1 MRSLPAFAVAR
12 PITTCMVMA
21 IALLLGGVAL
31 MRLPVDLL
39 PDIETPTLT
48 VSVDYENAA
57 PETMEELVTRPVEQA
72 VAATPGLEEME
83 STSVEGTT
91 DVTLRF
97 GWGVDIDA
105 AANDVRDRL
114 FSELDDLPDDA
125 SRPRLR
131 KFDTADLPVMG
142 LGLASTIDP
151 IELRRL
157 IDNQLSY
164 RLQQIQ
170 GVAAVEIWG
179 EPEREIQVNLDFDR
193 VRALDLSLTDI
204 RDTLAAANRNL
215 PAGSIEIG
223 NQELVL
229 RTPGRFS
236 DLDDLRS
243 AVVLMREDTPITLGD
258 IATVVDTQQR
268 EERLIRINGERG
280 VRMGVR
286 KQSGANTVEV
296 ARRLTDEI
304 AELNRE
310 FPQVR
315 ISAYFNTADYIN
327 RSIANVSRALIYGS
341 VLAFVVLLVFL
352 GHLRAALA
360 VSLAIPVSLIATF
373 GLMYGAGYTLNL
385 MTLGGLAL
393 GVGMMVDSAIVVL
406 ENIQRRRSEFGEDRL
421 ASAVA
426 GTDEVAGAIIAS
438 TLTTLAIFI
447 PMLFAR
453 ELSGQ
458 LFQTLAVVV
467 AFALACSLAVALTL
481 MPMLTARVVGL
492 AQPPRSRAVQSLF
505 ARAGRLYDRLH
516 HGYRRALDAAL
527 AAPRRVLLAAGLA
540 SLAALAGFGQ
550 LGTEF
555 MPASDEGEVRVDLE
569 MPPGTRLDVMDAQTR
584 KAEAI
589 VRAQVPEALS
599 VVTSVGSGS
608 YRADAGAE
616 ADIRI
621 ELPPTA
627 ARERSS
633 ADVAADLRAAIGA
646 LPDTE
651 VRVRVRQPF
660 FFRML
665 DFGGEDESV
674 QVEVRGYDFDVLERL
689 SGRLQTAIA
698 GIGGIT
704 DVRASRTGGAPQR
717 DIIIDRDA
725 AADRGVTV
733 EAIGETVETAIAGTN
748 AGYYLD
754 DGDEVRVRVQL
765 NDPMQVAPEQILDL
779 PVPVSGSGRDGAR
792 VRLGDVATIVEA
804 VGPIVIERQNQQRL
818 VSVYANVA
826 DRDLGSVVADVQAAL
841 DDIALPANYDMQL
854 VGEYEEQVEAFREL
868 GINVAL
874 ALLLV
879 YMVMACLYES
889 LIDPLIVMTTVP
901 LALIGVVAT
910 LAATGTTLNSQSL
923 LGCLMLIGIVVNN
936 AILVVDQANAL
947 QRDGLAAL
955 AAVREAGRR
964 RLRPILMT
972 AATTVFALVPLAIGA
987 GEGSESQAPLARA
1000 VIGGMTT
1007 ATLITLIVI
1016 PVVYAGVHRAWP
1028 PRGGAA

>member
-1 MRSLPAFAVAR
+1 M
-12 PITTCMVMA
+12 IMA

-31 MRLPVDLL
+31 TRLPVDLL
-39 PDIETPTLT
+39 PNIETPTLT
-48 VSVDYENAA
+48 ISVDYENAS
-57 PETMEELVTRPVEQA
+57 PETMEELVTRRVEQA

-83 STSVEGTT
+83 SSSVEGRA

-97 GWGVDIDA
+97 GWGVDIDE

-114 FSELDDLPDDA
+114 FSELDELPDDA
-125 SRPRLR
+125 GRPRLR
-131 KFDTADLPVMG
+131 KFDSADLPVMG
-142 LGLASTIDP
+142 LGLASGIDP

-164 RLQQIQ
+164 RLQQLP

-179 EPEREIQVNLDFDR
+179 EPEREIQVNLDIDR

-229 RTPGRFS
+229 RTPGRFA
-236 DLDDLRS
+236 DLDDLRR
-243 AVVLMREDTPITLGD
+243 AVMLTRDGTPITLGD

-268 EERLIRINGERG
+268 EERLVRINGERG

-296 ARRLTDEI
+296 AARLTREI
-304 AELNRE
+304 ATLNRE

-315 ISAYFNTADYIN
+315 ISPFFNTADYIN
-327 RSIANVSRALIYGS
+327 RSISNVTHALIYGS

-352 GHLRAALA
+352 GHVRAALA

-373 GLMYGAGYTLNL
+373 ALMYGAGFTINL

-406 ENIQRRRSEFGEDRL
+406 ENIQRRRHELGEDL
-421 ASAVA
+421 LTSAVR
-426 GTDEVAGAIIAS
+426 GTEEITGAIIAS

-458 LFQTLAVVV
+458 LFRELAIVV
-467 AFALACSLAVALTL
+467 AFALASSLVVALSV
-481 MPMLTARVVGL
+481 MPMITARAIGVPR
-492 AQPPRSRAVQSLF
+492 APRSQRLQRLFGTASRAY
-505 ARAGRLYDRLH
+505 GHLH
-516 HGYRRALDAAL
+516 DGYARALDAAL
-527 AAPRRVLLAAGLA
+527 AAPRLVVAVAAIA
-540 SLAALAGFGQ
+540 SLAALAGFTQ

-555 MPASDEGEVRVDLE
+555 MPSTDEGEVRVSLE
-569 MPPGTRLDVMDAQTR
+569 MPPGTRLALMDAQTK

-589 VRAQVPEALS
+589 VRREVPDA
-599 VVTSVGSGS
+599 VAIVTTVGSGG
-608 YRADAGAE
+608 YRAEAGAE

-621 ELPPTA
+621 ELPGSA
-627 ARERSS
+627 LRGRSS
-633 ADVAADLRAAIGA
+633 SDVASDLRAAIGPMA
-646 LPDTE
+646 DTD
-651 VRVRVRQPF
+651 VRVRTRQPF

-665 DFGGEDESV
+665 SGGGEDESL
-674 QVEVRGYDFDVLERL
+674 QIEVRGYDFKVLEQL
-689 SGRLQTAIA
+689 SERVQKAVA
-698 GIGGIT
+698 GVPGIT
-704 DVRASRTGGAPQR
+704 DLRASRSGGAPQR
-717 DIIIDRDA
+717 DIVIDRAA
-725 AADRGVTV
+725 AADRGVSV
-733 EAIGETVETAIAGTN
+733 EAIGQTVETAIAGTN
-748 AGYYLD
+748 AGYFLD
-754 DGDEVRVRVQL
+754 AGDEVRIRVQL
-765 NDPMQVAPEQILDL
+765 ANPMQATPAQILDL
-779 PVPVSGSGRDGAR
+779 PVPDADGGR
-792 VRLGDVATIVEA
+792 VHLGDVADIAEA
-804 VGPIVIERQNQQRL
+804 IGPIVIDRKNQQRL
-818 VSVYANVA
+818 ITVYANIA
-826 DRDLGSVVADVQAAL
+826 NRDLGSVVGDVQTAL
-841 DDIALPANYDMQL
+841 DDVALPANYDIQL

-889 LIDPLIVMTTVP
+889 LVDPLIVMVTVP

-910 LAATGTTLNSQSL
+910 LAATDTSLNSQSL

-936 AILVVDQANAL
+936 AILIVDQANTLQHDGMDAL
-947 QRDGLAAL
+947 T
-955 AAVREAGRR
+955 AVREAGRR

-972 AATTVFALVPLAIGA
+972 AATTVFALVPLAIGV

-1007 ATLITLIVI
+1007 STLITLVVI

-1028 PRGGAA
+1028 ARTAS

>member
-1 MRSLPAFAVAR
+1 MTSLPAFSVAR
-12 PITTCMVMA
+12 PVATCMIMA
-21 IALLLGGVAL
+21 IALLFGAVGLS
-31 MRLPVDLL
+31 RLPVDLL
-39 PDIETPTLT
+39 PSIETPSLT

-57 PETMEELVTRPVEQA
+57 PETMEELVTRRVEQA

-83 STSVEGTT
+83 STSVEGTA

-114 FSELDDLPDDA
+114 FSELDELPENA
-125 SRPRLR
+125 GRPRLR

-142 LGLASTIDP
+142 LGLASGIDP

-164 RLQQIQ
+164 RLQQIP

-179 EPEREIQVNLDFDR
+179 EPEREIQVNLDIDR

-215 PAGSIEIG
+215 PAGAIEMG

-229 RTPGRFS
+229 RTPGRFA
-236 DLDDLRS
+236 DLDDLRR
-243 AVVLMREDTPITLGD
+243 AVVLVRDGTPITLGEL
-258 IATVVDTQQR
+258 ATVRDTQQR
-268 EERLIRINGERG
+268 AERLVRIGGERG

-296 ARRLTDEI
+296 AERVTREV

-315 ISAYFNTADYIN
+315 ITPFFNTADYIN
-327 RSIANVSRALIYGS
+327 RSIANVSRALFYGS

-360 VSLAIPVSLIATF
+360 VSVAIPVSLVATF
-373 GLMYGAGYTLNL
+373 ALMYGFGYTINL

-393 GVGMMVDSAIVVL
+393 GVGLMVDSAIVVL
-406 ENIQRRRSEFGEDRL
+406 ENIQRRRLELGESDHV
-421 ASAVA
+421 SAVA
-426 GTDEVAGAIIAS
+426 GSNEMAGPIVAS

-453 ELSGQ
+453 ELTGQ
-458 LFQTLAVVV
+458 LFRELAIVV
-467 AFALACSLAVALTL
+467 ALALACSLVVALTI
-481 MPMLTARVVGL
+481 MPMLTARFVGRRKAPTGAGL
-492 AQPPRSRAVQSLF
+492 RRLEKLGINAY
-505 ARAGRLYDRLH
+505 ARLEG
-516 HGYRRALDAAL
+516 GYRRLLEGAL
-527 AAPRRVLLAAGLA
+527 AAPRRVIAAAVLAT
-540 SLAALAGFGQ
+540 LAALVGFTQ
-550 LGTEF
+550 LGSEF
-555 MPASDEGEVRVDLE
+555 MPATDEGEVRVGLE
-569 MPPGTRLDVMDAQTR
+569 MPPGTRLALMDSQAR
-584 KAEAI
+584 KAEAV
-589 VRAQVPEALS
+589 VRRVVPDAVS
-599 VVTSVGSGS
+599 VVTTVGSGG

-621 ELPPTA
+621 ELPPA
-627 ARERSS
+627 GARTRSS
-633 ADVAADLRAAIGA
+633 QQVAADLRAAIGELA
-646 LPDTE
+646 DTE

-665 DFGGEDESV
+665 DVGSADESL
-674 QVEVRGYDFDVLERL
+674 EIEIRGYDFGVLQRL
-689 SGRLQTAIA
+689 SKRIQQRIA
-698 GIGGIT
+698 DIQGIT
-704 DVRASRTGGAPQR
+704 DLRASREGSAPQR
-717 DIIIDRDA
+717 DVIIDRAA

-733 EAIGETVETAIAGTN
+733 EAIGQTVETAIAGTN
-748 AGYYLD
+748 AGYFLD

-765 NDPMQVAPEQILDL
+765 ANPRQVSPDQILDL
-779 PVPVSGSGRDGAR
+779 PVPAGDGRR
-792 VRLGDVATIVEA
+792 VRLGDVARIVEA
-804 VGPIVIERQNQQRL
+804 TGPIEIDRRNQQRL
-818 VSVYANVA
+818 VSVNANIA
-826 DRDLGSVVADVQAAL
+826 GRDLGSVVEDVQATL
-841 DDIALPANYDMQL
+841 DDIAIPANYDVQL
-854 VGEYEEQVEAFREL
+854 VGEYEAQQAAFREI
-868 GINVAL
+868 GVNVAL

-889 LIDPLIVMTTVP
+889 LIDPLIVMVTVP

-910 LAATGTTLNSQSL
+910 LMLTNTTLNSQSL

-936 AILVVDQANAL
+936 AILIVDQANLL
-947 QRDGLAAL
+947 QREGIGPVD
-955 AAVREAGRR
+955 AVREAGRR

-972 AATTVFALVPLAIGA
+972 AATTVFALLPLAIGL

-1000 VIGGMTT
+1000 VVGGMTT
-1007 ATLITLIVI
+1007 ATLITLVVI
-1016 PVVYAGVHRAWP
+1016 PVVYTGVHRAWP
-1028 PRGGAA
+1028 RRQGAPT

>member
-1 MRSLPAFAVAR
+1 MKSLPAFSVAR
-12 PITTCMVMA
+12 PVATSMIMA

-31 MRLPVDLL
+31 TRLPVDLL

-48 VSVDYENAA
+48 ISVDYENAS
-57 PETMEELVTRPVEQA
+57 PETMEELVTRRVEQA

-83 STSVEGTT
+83 STSVEGTA
-91 DVTLRF
+91 DITLRF
-97 GWGVDIDA
+97 GWDVDIDA

-114 FSELDDLPDDA
+114 FSELDELPDDA

-164 RLQQIQ
+164 RLQQIP

-179 EPEREIQVNLDFDR
+179 EPEREIQVNLDLDR

-215 PAGSIEIG
+215 PAGSIERG

-229 RTPGRFS
+229 RTPGRFT
-236 DLDDLRS
+236 DLDDLRN
-243 AVVLMREDTPITLGD
+243 AVVLVRGGTPITLGD
-258 IATVVDTQQR
+258 IATVRDTQQR
-268 EERLIRINGERG
+268 AKRLIRIGGERG

-296 ARRLTDEI
+296 AERLSREI
-304 AELNRE
+304 AELNRQ

-315 ISAYFNTADYIN
+315 ITPFFNTADYIN

-360 VSLAIPVSLIATF
+360 VSIAIPISLIATF
-373 GLMYGAGYTLNL
+373 ALMYGFGYTINL

-406 ENIQRRRSEFGEDRL
+406 ENIQRRRSELGEDPL
-421 ASAVA
+421 DAAVA
-426 GTDEVAGAIIAS
+426 GSNEIAGPIVAS

-453 ELSGQ
+453 ELAGQ
-458 LFQTLAVVV
+458 LFRELAIVV
-467 AFALACSLAVALTL
+467 ALALTCALLIALTL
-481 MPMLTARVVGL
+481 MPMLTARFVG
-492 AQPPRSRAVQSLF
+492 ARRTPQSRPLHGLSVFGS
-505 ARAGRLYDRLH
+505 RLYARMET
-516 HGYRRALDAAL
+516 GYRALLEHAL
-527 AAPRRVLLAAGLA
+527 AAPRRIVGAAAVA
-540 SLAALAGFGQ
+540 SLVAAAAFTQ

-555 MPASDEGEVRVDLE
+555 MPATDEGEVRVDLE
-569 MPPGTRLDVMDAQTR
+569 MPPGTRLALMDEQAR
-584 KAEAI
+584 KAEAV
-589 VRAQVPEALS
+589 VREVVPEAIAL
-599 VVTSVGSGS
+599 VTSVGSGG

-616 ADIRI
+616 AEIRI
-621 ELPPTA
+621 ELPPVGER
-627 ARERSS
+627 ARTSNE
-633 ADVAADLRAAIGA
+633 VAADLRAAIGP
-646 LPDTE
+646 LPDTK

-665 DFGGEDESV
+665 DAGSEDESLEI
-674 QVEVRGYDFDVLERL
+674 EVRGYDFSL
-689 SGRLQTAIA
+689 LQQLA
-698 GIGGIT
+698 GEVQEAVRGIKGVT
-704 DVRASRTGGAPQR
+704 DLRSSREGASPQR
-717 DIIIDRDA
+717 DMVIDRAA

-748 AGYYLD
+748 AGYFLD
-754 DGDEVRVRVQL
+754 DGDEVRIRVQL
-765 NDPMQVAPEQILDL
+765 ANPMQVSPEQILAL
-779 PVPVSGSGRDGAR
+779 PVPAADGRR
-792 VRLGDVATIVEA
+792 VRLGDVADIMATT
-804 VGPIVIERQNQQRL
+804 GPIEIDRRNQQRL
-818 VSVYANVA
+818 VSVHVNIAG
-826 DRDLGSVVADVQAAL
+826 RDLGSVVDDVQTAL
-841 DDIALPANYDMQL
+841 EDVAIPANYDIQL
-854 VGEYEEQVEAFREL
+854 TGEYEAQTEAFREI
-868 GINVAL
+868 GINVML

-889 LIDPLIVMTTVP
+889 LIDPLIVMVTVP
-901 LALIGVVAT
+901 LALIGVVIT

-936 AILVVDQANAL
+936 AILIVDQANLL
-947 QRDGLAAL
+947 QREGRNATD
-955 AAVREAGRR
+955 AVREAGRR

-972 AATTVFALVPLAIGA
+972 AATTIFALIPLAVGT
-987 GEGSESQAPLARA
+987 GEGAESQAPLARA
-1000 VIGGMTT
+1000 VVGGMTT

-1016 PVVYAGVHRAWP
+1016 PVVYTGVHRAWP
-1028 PRGGAA
+1028 SARRAA

>member
-1 MRSLPAFAVAR
+1 MRTLPAFSVAR
-12 PITTCMVMA
+12 PVATSMIMA

-31 MRLPVDLL
+31 TRLPVDLL
-39 PDIETPTLT
+39 PNIETPTLT
-48 VSVDYENAA
+48 ISVDYENAA
-57 PETMEELVTRPVEQA
+57 PETMEELVTRRVEQA

-83 STSVEGTT
+83 STSVEGTA

-114 FSELDDLPDDA
+114 FSELDELPDNA

-131 KFDTADLPVMG
+131 KFDTSDLPVMG
-142 LGLASTIDP
+142 LGLASSIDP

-179 EPEREIQVNLDFDR
+179 EPEREIQVNLDIDR

-204 RDTLAAANRNL
+204 RETLAAANRNL

-229 RTPGRFS
+229 RTPGRFTN
-236 DLDDLRS
+236 LDDLRR
-243 AVVLMREDTPITLGD
+243 AVVLVRDGTPITLGEL
-258 IATVVDTQQR
+258 ATVRDTQQR
-268 EERLIRINGERG
+268 ASRLVRIGGERG

-296 ARRLTDEI
+296 AERITREVE
-304 AELNRE
+304 ELNRQ

-315 ISAYFNTADYIN
+315 ITPFFNTADYIN
-327 RSIANVSRALIYGS
+327 RSIANVSRALVYGS

-360 VSLAIPVSLIATF
+360 VSVAIPVSLIATF
-373 GLMYGAGYTLNL
+373 ALMYGFGYTINL

-406 ENIQRRRSEFGEDRL
+406 ENIQRRRAELGES
-421 ASAVA
+421 AHAAAVA
-426 GTDEVAGAIIAS
+426 GSNEIVGPIVAS

-453 ELSGQ
+453 ELAGQ
-458 LFQTLAVVV
+458 LFRELAIVV
-467 AFALACSLAVALTL
+467 ALALTCSLIVALTV
-481 MPMLTARVVGL
+481 MPMLTARFVG
-492 AQPPRSRAVQSLF
+492 ARRPPQRAATQRLSD
-505 ARAGRLYDRLH
+505 AGGRLYARLDAF
-516 HGYRRALDAAL
+516 YRRLLESAL
-527 AAPRRVLLAAGLA
+527 AAPRRVVAAAVITSLLALV
-540 SLAALAGFGQ
+540 GFSQ

-555 MPASDEGEVRVDLE
+555 MPATDEGEVRVSLE
-569 MPPGTRLDVMDAQTR
+569 MPPGTRLELMDDQTR
-584 KAEAI
+584 KAEAV
-589 VRAQVPEALS
+589 VRRVVPDATS
-599 VVTSVGSGS
+599 VVTTIGTGG

-621 ELPPTA
+621 ELPSA
-627 ARERSS
+627 GKRSRSS
-633 ADVAADLRAAIGA
+633 QQVAAELRAAIGD
-646 LPDTE
+646 LPETD

-665 DFGGEDESV
+665 DVGSEDESL
-674 QVEVRGYDFDVLERL
+674 EIEIRGYDFAVLQQLSQRIQQRIRDVD
-689 SGRLQTAIA
+689 
-698 GIGGIT
+698 GIT
-704 DVRASRTGGAPQR
+704 DLRASREGAAPQR
-717 DIIIDRDA
+717 DVIIDRAA

-733 EAIGETVETAIAGTN
+733 EAIGQTVETAIAGTN
-748 AGYYLD
+748 AGYFLD

-765 NDPMQVAPEQILDL
+765 ANPMQVSPDQILDL
-779 PVPVSGSGRDGAR
+779 PVPAADDRR
-792 VRLGDVATIVEA
+792 VRLGDVARIVEA
-804 VGPIVIERQNQQRL
+804 SGPIEIDRRNQQRL
-818 VSVYANVA
+818 VSVNANIA
-826 DRDLGSVVADVQAAL
+826 GRDLGSVVADVQAML
-841 DDIALPANYDMQL
+841 DDIAIPANYDVQL
-854 VGEYEEQVEAFREL
+854 VGEYEAQVAAFREI
-868 GINVAL
+868 GVNVGL

-889 LIDPLIVMTTVP
+889 LIDPLIVMVTVP

-910 LAATGTTLNSQSL
+910 LMLSGTTLNSQSL

-936 AILVVDQANAL
+936 AILIVDQANLL
-947 QRDGLAAL
+947 QREGFDAT

-1000 VIGGMTT
+1000 VVGGMTT
-1007 ATLITLIVI
+1007 ATLITLVVI
-1016 PVVYAGVHRAWP
+1016 PVVYTGVHRAWP
-1028 PRGGAA
+1028 ARGARA

>member
-1 MRSLPAFAVAR
+1 MTSAARFSVAR
-12 PITTCMVMA
+12 PVTTCMIMA

-31 MRLPVDLL
+31 TRLPVDLL
-39 PDIETPTLT
+39 PNIETPTLSI
-48 VSVDYENAA
+48 SVDYENAA
-57 PETMEELVTRPVEQA
+57 PETMEELVTRRVEQA

-83 STSVEGTT
+83 SSSVEGQAS
-91 DVTLRF
+91 VTLRF
-97 GWGVDIDA
+97 GWGTNIDE

-114 FSELDDLPDDA
+114 FSELDELPDEA
-125 SRPRLR
+125 GRPRLR
-131 KFDTADLPVMG
+131 KFDSADLPVMG
-142 LGLASTIDP
+142 LGLASRIDP

-164 RLQQIQ
+164 RLQQIP

-179 EPEREIQVNLDFDR
+179 EPEREVQVNLDIDR
-193 VRALDLSLTDI
+193 VRALDLSLTEI
-204 RDTLAAANRNL
+204 RDHLAAANRNL

-236 DLDDLRS
+236 DLDDLRN
-243 AVVLMREDTPITLGD
+243 AVILVRNGTPITIAD
-258 IATVVDTQQR
+258 IATVADTQQR
-268 EERLIRINGERG
+268 EQRLVRINGERG

-296 ARRLTDEI
+296 ADRLVREI
-304 AELNRE
+304 DELNRE

-315 ISAYFNTADYIN
+315 ISPFFNTADYIN
-327 RSIANVSRALIYGS
+327 RSIANVTRALIYGS

-352 GHLRAALA
+352 GHVRAALA

-373 GLMYGAGYTLNL
+373 GLMYGAGFTINL

-406 ENIQRRRSEFGEDRL
+406 ENIQRRRTDLGEDNRI
-421 ASAVA
+421 SAIR
-426 GTDEVAGAIIAS
+426 GTDEITGAIIAS

-458 LFQTLAVVV
+458 LFRELAVVV
-467 AFALACSLAVALTL
+467 AFALACSLVVALSF
-481 MPMLTARVVGL
+481 MPMITAHAIGQPR
-492 AQPPRSRAVQSLF
+492 PPRAGLKKRLF
-505 ARAGRLYDRLH
+505 ERAGALYARLH
-516 HGYRRALDAAL
+516 AGYARALDA
-527 AAPRRVLLAAGLA
+527 
-540 SLAALAGFGQ
+540 SLARPRLVVSLAVVASVVALLGLTQ
-550 LGTEF
+550 LATEL
-555 MPASDEGEVRVDLE
+555 MPATDEGEVRVSLE
-569 MPPGTRLDVMDAQTR
+569 MPPGTKLSLMDAQTR
-584 KAEAI
+584 RAEAI
-589 VRAQVPEALS
+589 VRRTLPPGTS
-599 VVTSVGSGS
+599 IVTTVGSGGS
-608 YRADAGAE
+608 RAEAGAE

-621 ELPPTA
+621 ELPTA
-627 ARERSS
+627 ALRERSS
-633 ADVAADLRAAIGA
+633 TQVAADLRAAIGQLA
-646 LPDTE
+646 ETE
-651 VRVRVRQPF
+651 VRVRTRQPF

-665 DFGGEDESV
+665 SGGSDES
-674 QVEVRGYDFDVLERL
+674 ESLELEIRGYDFKVLERL
-689 SGRLQTAIA
+689 SARVQAAIGTVA
-698 GIGGIT
+698 GIT
-704 DVRASRTGGAPQR
+704 DLRASRSGGAPQR
-717 DIIIDRDA
+717 DIVIDRAA
-725 AADRGVTV
+725 AADRGITV
-733 EAIGETVETAIAGTN
+733 EAIGQTVETAIAGTN
-748 AGYYLD
+748 AGYFLD
-754 DGDEVRVRVQL
+754 DGDEVRIRVQL
-765 NDPMQVAPEQILDL
+765 ADPMQVTPDQIMDL
-779 PVPVSGSGRDGAR
+779 PVAGEDGRR
-792 VRLGDVATIVEA
+792 VRLGDVARIVQTT
-804 VGPIVIERQNQQRL
+804 GPIVIDRKNQQRL
-818 VSVYANVA
+818 ITVYANIA
-826 DRDLGSVVADVQAAL
+826 DRDLGSVVGDVETAL
-841 DDIALPANYDMQL
+841 DDVVLPANYDIQL

-868 GINVAL
+868 GVNVAL

-889 LIDPLIVMTTVP
+889 LIDPLIVMVTVP

-910 LAATGTTLNSQSL
+910 LMLTGTSLNSQSL

-936 AILVVDQANAL
+936 AILIVDQANLL
-947 QRDGLAAL
+947 QHDGHDAL

-1007 ATLITLIVI
+1007 STLITLVVI

-1028 PRGGAA
+1028 ARRGTPA

>member
-1 MRSLPAFAVAR
+1 MRSLPAFSVAR
-12 PITTCMVMA
+12 PVTTCMITA

-31 MRLPVDLL
+31 SRLPVDLL
-39 PDIETPTLT
+39 PNIETPTL
-48 VSVDYENAA
+48 SISIEYENAS
-57 PETMEELVTRPVEQA
+57 PETMEELVTRRVEQA

-83 STSVEGTT
+83 SASVEGRAE
-91 DVTLRF
+91 VTLRF
-97 GWGVDIDA
+97 GWGVDIDE

-114 FSELDDLPDDA
+114 FSELDELPDDA
-125 SRPRLR
+125 GRPRLR
-131 KFDTADLPVMG
+131 KFDSADLPVMG
-142 LGLASTIDP
+142 LGLASGIDP

-164 RLQQIQ
+164 RLQQLP

-179 EPEREIQVNLDFDR
+179 EPEREIQVNLDIDR

-204 RDTLAAANRNL
+204 RDTLASANRNL

-229 RTPGRFS
+229 RTPGRFT
-236 DLDDLRS
+236 DLDDLRRS
-243 AVVLMREDTPITLGD
+243 VVLVRDGTPITLAD
-258 IATVVDTQQR
+258 IATVADTQQR
-268 EERLIRINGERG
+268 EERLVRINGERG

-296 ARRLTDEI
+296 ADRLVREI
-304 AELNRE
+304 ARLNRE

-315 ISAYFNTADYIN
+315 ISPFFNTADYIN

-341 VLAFVVLLVFL
+341 VLALLVLLAFL
-352 GHLRAALA
+352 GHLRSALA

-373 GLMYGAGYTLNL
+373 GLMYGAGFTINL

-406 ENIQRRRSEFGEDRL
+406 ENIQRRRTELDEDL
-421 ASAVA
+421 QASAIR
-426 GTDEVAGAIIAS
+426 GTEEITGAIIAS

-458 LFQTLAVVV
+458 LFRELAVVV
-467 AFALACSLAVALTL
+467 AFALACSLAVALSV
-481 MPMLTARVVGL
+481 MPMLTAHLIGRPM
-492 AQPPRSRAVQSLF
+492 PPRS
-505 ARAGRLYDRLH
+505 ARARRLVVAASAGYQRLH
-516 HGYRRALDAAL
+516 DGYARALDAGL
-527 AAPRRVLLAAGLA
+527 SRPRWVVGAVAIASGVAMAGLT
-540 SLAALAGFGQ
+540 Q

-555 MPASDEGEVRVDLE
+555 MPATDEGEVRVSLE
-569 MPPGTRLDVMDAQTR
+569 MPPGTRLALMDEQTR
-584 KAEAI
+584 RAEAI
-589 VRAQVPEALS
+589 VRQHLPAGAS
-599 VVTSVGSGS
+599 IVTTVGSGGR
-608 YRADAGAE
+608 RAEAGAE

-621 ELPPTA
+621 ELPGSA
-627 ARERSS
+627 LRERSS
-633 ADVAADLRAAIGA
+633 SEVAADLRAAIGT
-646 LPDTE
+646 LPDTDI
-651 VRVRVRQPF
+651 RVRTRQPF

-665 DFGGEDESV
+665 SGGGEDESL
-674 QVEVRGYDFDVLERL
+674 QMEIRGYDFRVLETL
-689 SGRLQTAIA
+689 SQRVQQAI
-698 GIGGIT
+698 GNVDGIT
-704 DVRASRTGGAPQR
+704 DLRASRSGGAPQR
-717 DIIIDRDA
+717 DIVIDRAA

-733 EAIGETVETAIAGTN
+733 ESIGQTVETAIAGTN
-748 AGYYLD
+748 AGYFLD

-765 NDPMQVAPEQILDL
+765 ANPMQVSPEQILDL
-779 PVPVSGSGRDGAR
+779 PVAALDGSR
-792 VRLGDVATIVEA
+792 VRLGDVARIVSTT
-804 VGPIVIERQNQQRL
+804 GPIVIDRKNQQRL
-818 VSVYANVA
+818 ITVYANIA
-826 DRDLGSVVADVQAAL
+826 GRDLGSVVADVNTAL
-841 DDIALPANYDMQL
+841 DEVALPANYDIQL

-868 GINVAL
+868 GVNVAL

-889 LIDPLIVMTTVP
+889 LVDPLIVMVTVP

-910 LAATGTTLNSQSL
+910 LLATGTSINSQSL

-936 AILVVDQANAL
+936 AILIVDQANDL
-947 QRDGLAAL
+947 QQEGHTPL

-972 AATTVFALVPLAIGA
+972 AATTVFALVPLAIGL

-1007 ATLITLIVI
+1007 STLITLVVI
-1016 PVVYAGVHRAWP
+1016 PVVYAGVHGAWP
-1028 PRGGAA
+1028 ARRGTAS

>member
-12 PITTCMVMA
+12 PITTCMIMA

-31 MRLPVDLL
+31 WRLPVDLL

-48 VSVDYENAA
+48 ISVDYENAA
-57 PETMEELVTRPVEQA
+57 PETMEELVTRRVEQA

-83 STSVEGTT
+83 STSVEGTA

-114 FSELDDLPDDA
+114 FSELDELPDEA

-164 RLQQIQ
+164 RLQQIP

-179 EPEREIQVNLDFDR
+179 EPEREIQVNLDLDR
-193 VRALDLSLTDI
+193 VRALNLSLTDI

-229 RTPGRFS
+229 RTPGRFD
-236 DLDDLRS
+236 DLDDLRR
-243 AVVLMREDTPITLGD
+243 AVVLVREGTPITLGD

-296 ARRLTDEI
+296 AERLVDEI
-304 AELNRE
+304 GELNRE

-315 ISAYFNTADYIN
+315 ITSYFNTADYIN

-373 GLMYGAGYTLNL
+373 GLMYGAGYTVNL

-406 ENIQRRRSEFGEDRL
+406 ENIQRRRSELGEDRL
-421 ASAVA
+421 AAAVA
-426 GTDEVAGAIIAS
+426 GTGEIAGAILAS

-453 ELSGQ
+453 ELAGQ
-458 LFQTLAVVV
+458 LFRELAVVV
-467 AFALACSLAVALTL
+467 AFALACSLAVALTI
-481 MPMLTARVVGL
+481 MPMLTARVVGTRR
-492 AQPPRSRAVQSLF
+492 PPRSAVVKGLF
-505 ARAGRLYDRLH
+505 AQAGRAYDGLH
-516 HGYRRALDAAL
+516 DGYRRALDGAL
-527 AAPRRVLLAAGLA
+527 AAPRRVVALAVLA
-540 SLAALAGFGQ
+540 SLAALVGFTQ

-569 MPPGTRLDVMDAQTR
+569 MPPGTRLALMDAQTH
-584 KAEAI
+584 KAEAV
-589 VRAQVPEALS
+589 VRREVPEATS
-599 VVTSVGSGS
+599 VVTSVGSGG

-621 ELPPTA
+621 ELPPTS

-633 ADVAADLRAAIGA
+633 AEVAAALRTAIGTLA
-646 LPDTE
+646 DTD
-651 VRVRVRQPF
+651 VRVRVREPF

-665 DFGGEDESV
+665 DAGSDDESL

-689 SGRLQTAIA
+689 SKQLQAAITDVD
-698 GIGGIT
+698 GIT
-704 DVRASRTGGAPQR
+704 DVRASRSGGAPQR
-717 DIIIDRDA
+717 DIVIDRDA

-748 AGYYLD
+748 AGYFLD
-754 DGDEVRVRVQL
+754 DGDEVRIRVQL
-765 NDPMQVAPEQILDL
+765 TDPMQVAPGQVLDL
-779 PVPVSGSGRDGAR
+779 PVPVAGSDAR
-792 VRLGDVATIVEA
+792 VRLGDVASVVEA
-804 VGPIVIERQNQQRL
+804 VGPIVIERKNQQRL
-818 VSVYANVA
+818 ITVYANVA
-826 DRDLGSVVADVQAAL
+826 GRDLGSVVEDVQGAL
-841 DDIALPANYDMQL
+841 ADIALPANYDMQL

-868 GINVAL
+868 GINVVL
-874 ALLLV
+874 AMLLV

-889 LIDPLIVMTTVP
+889 LVDPLIVMVTVP
-901 LALIGVVAT
+901 LALIGVVVT
-910 LAATGTTLNSQSL
+910 LAATGTSLNSQSL

-936 AILVVDQANAL
+936 AILIVDQANAL
-947 QRDGLAAL
+947 QHEGLDAL
-955 AAVREAGRR
+955 TAVREAGRR

-1000 VIGGMTT
+1000 VIGGLTT
-1007 ATLITLIVI
+1007 ATLITLVVI

-1028 PRGGAA
+1028 ARRSAT